1 MTSEKVILEY
11 KGNIDFDT
19 LQSLLNDLKHKLLLI
34 PDITTLTKKRV
45 FNVTVE
51 CIENIY
57 KHSNSKKN
65 EILFKITYA
74 NKTFTIISENHIKF
88 EDINQ
93 IKEKI
98 DTINSL
104 DREGLKNLYNKIIT
118 NTKISERG
126 GAGLGFI
133 DMAIKTCNKIGYE
146 FEKIDDNTYKFKEI
160 LIINDKQ

>member
-1 MTSEKVILEY
+1 MNSEKIILEY
-11 KGNIDFDT
+11 KGIIDFET
-19 LQSLLNDLKHKLLLI
+19 LQSLLNELKHKLISI
-34 PDITTLTKKRV
+34 PNIATLTKKRV

-51 CIENIY
+51 CLENIY
-57 KHSNSKKN
+57 KHSNKKN
-65 EILFKITYA
+65 EILFTITYE
-74 NKTFTIISENHIKF
+74 NKTFTIISENYVKF
-88 EDINQ
+88 QDINQ

-98 DTINSL
+98 DVINSL
-104 DREGLKNLYNKIIT
+104 DREGLKNLYNHIIT

-146 FEKIDDNTYKFKEI
+146 FERINNDIYKFKEI